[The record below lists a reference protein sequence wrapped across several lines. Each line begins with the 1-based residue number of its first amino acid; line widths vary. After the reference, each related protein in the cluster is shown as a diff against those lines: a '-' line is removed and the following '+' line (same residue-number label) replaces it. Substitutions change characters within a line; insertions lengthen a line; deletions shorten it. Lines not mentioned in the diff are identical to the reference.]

1 MQIVISFALFPVI
14 VITYCLLFSVSPCPL
29 FKYKMGFPF
38 FFVLFSNPD
47 TFLSVSKGCVG
58 FARVV
63 ANVTEVC
70 GFDLY
75 SLKHSKA
82 RTARPKK

>member
-63 ANVTEVC
+63 ANVTEV
-70 GFDLY
+70 FTQ
-75 SLKHSKA
+75 
-82 RTARPKK
+82 RTQQGENSETKKMTS